1 MARSSRSPVVGTLG
15 FLIYDVARML
25 RREGAAVAARGTLPQ
40 SQWRAL
46 VHLSRMQGC
55 RQNELADVLEVRAVS
70 LGRVVDQ
77 LESAGLVVRR
87 RDPADRRA
95 RRLYLTPRAEPV
107 MRRLQA
113 LSVVVRDKALAGISP
128 AREAALVQ
136 GLERIRGNLQRAPE
150 GRRERR

>member
-1 MARSSRSPVVGTLG
+1 MARTPRPAIVGTLG

-25 RREGAAVAARGTLPQ
+25 RREGTAVAARGALPQ

-46 VHLSRMQGC
+46 VHLSRMEGC

-77 LESAGLVVRR
+77 LASAGLVVRR
-87 RDPADRRA
+87 SDPADRRA
-95 RRLYLTPRAEPV
+95 RRLYLTRRAQPV

-113 LSVVVRDKALAGISP
+113 MSAVVRDKALAGVSP
-128 AREAALVQ
+128 AREASLIQ
-136 GLERIRGNLQRAPE
+136 GLERIRTNLQRAPE
-150 GRRERR
+150 VRRARR